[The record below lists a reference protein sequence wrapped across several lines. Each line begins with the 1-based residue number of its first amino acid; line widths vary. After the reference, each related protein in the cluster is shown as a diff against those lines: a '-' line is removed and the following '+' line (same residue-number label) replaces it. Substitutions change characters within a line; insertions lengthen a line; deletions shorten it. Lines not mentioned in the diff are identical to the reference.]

1 MLYDIVI
8 FSLFRTDNPYSSIS
22 LSMAKE
28 LARTTRVFYVNHPYS
43 FKDILTGWLSGNRIL
58 RSRLPDLLRGRPR
71 YEALPEIPD
80 NFVALQPPP
89 TWPVNWLPK
98 GVVYDFFQ
106 RINNRIV
113 LRAIR
118 RLLRDHRVRR
128 YAYINCYDP
137 FFAGVLPPE
146 MGAVKSIYHCIDDI
160 SQDPYTAKHGED
172 LENAAICAADL
183 TLVTSGR
190 LFQLK
195 SRLSD
200 RIAPFFNAADVSLF
214 ETALTESYPRPAELE
229 GSNGKV
235 IGFIGNLDGQRID
248 YPLLKRTALAHP
260 DKTLLLVGPVNS
272 KEPHAIGLDKLPNVV
287 MTGSRKLSELP
298 ALLQHMD
305 IALIPFCCNKLT
317 ESIYPLKIN
326 EYLAAG
332 KPVVATSFSADIRR
346 FSGLVYLAAS
356 HDDFLEQIEASLREN
371 DPALREKRS
380 AFARQNSWPARILEL
395 RELIDVYSGIEPA
408 LQYEENERA

>member
-1 MLYDIVI
+1 MLPGK
-8 FSLFRTDNPYSSIS
+8 FPHLTGKTGKSESLNTALRSGHALRYCHF
-22 LSMAKE
+22 
-28 LARTTRVFYVNHPYS
+28 LAVSHGQSVLVDLAFDGKGTGTYHPRFFVNHPYS

-172 LENAAICAADL
+172 LESSYMRC
-183 TLVTSGR
+183 G
-190 LFQLK
+190 
-195 SRLSD
+195 SD
-200 RIAPFFNAADVSLF
+200 AGDIRQVISTEIAPFRQDSSVF
-214 ETALTESYPRPAELE
+214 
-229 GSNGKV
+229 
-235 IGFIGNLDGQRID
+235 QR
-248 YPLLKRTALAHP
+248 
-260 DKTLLLVGPVNS
+260 
-272 KEPHAIGLDKLPNVV
+272 
-287 MTGSRKLSELP
+287 SRR
-298 ALLQHMD
+298 
-305 IALIPFCCNKLT
+305 
-317 ESIYPLKIN
+317 
-326 EYLAAG
+326 
-332 KPVVATSFSADIRR
+332 VAF
-346 FSGLVYLAAS
+346 
-356 HDDFLEQIEASLREN
+356 
-371 DPALREKRS
+371 
-380 AFARQNSWPARILEL
+380 
-395 RELIDVYSGIEPA
+395 
-408 LQYEENERA
+408 